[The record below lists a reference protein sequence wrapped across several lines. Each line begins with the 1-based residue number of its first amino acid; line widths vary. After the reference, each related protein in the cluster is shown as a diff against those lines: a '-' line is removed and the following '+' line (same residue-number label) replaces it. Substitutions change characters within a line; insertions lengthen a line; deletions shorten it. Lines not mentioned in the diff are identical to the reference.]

1 MIKEKK
7 IDEIEIEDFK
17 SRIKK
22 EGIAGFENHTNE
34 EIATIINESN
44 KFISN
49 IEKELKKEDESDLCH
64 KAFLDAK
71 NYTVEK
77 YESELIKI
85 IESGVF
91 VGYETFDTHF
101 KLPIGE
107 LTTIE
112 AQSNHGKTAFK
123 INLMCSI
130 LQSKKNA
137 KANPMCFYLNY
148 ESYRTNIFTRIINI
162 LRKDKLIEFKPV
174 LSSKE
179 IDAISNKEAKQ
190 ISSYYVN
197 NLKEYQKHQET
208 INKWIKDNSLIIP
221 EKSFN
226 VIDVIKEIKYYKE
239 KYPDRTQVYFF
250 DYVQIIKHSFE
261 GDNWLI
267 KGKIAALL
275 ARTAEKYGVII
286 VTGSQLN
293 EKGDTAESKAIYNES
308 SISMRVFNHSQSKVK
323 DQDPPKYVAPVNGE
337 MNMTIALSKTR
348 GFGTKAWTKEFYL
361 VKGDYIAHK
370 PNAITNLNPINTTPL
385 TSNKKTKNSD
395 RKNISNMP

>member
-148 ESYRTNIFTRIINI
+148 ESYRTNIFTRI
-162 LRKDKLIEFKPV
+162 
-174 LSSKE
+174 
-179 IDAISNKEAKQ
+179 